1 VTPVEREPEKDMHT
15 LEREAR
21 NRERMLKEQQRRENA
36 MNAERGGGSGKK
48 HGVTG
53 GRRVS
58 YKYED
63 EAQSAMVE
71 QEREAARWR

>member
-1 VTPVEREPEKDMHT
+1 MP
-15 LEREAR
+15 
-21 NRERMLKEQQRRENA
+21 KEQQWRENA
-36 MNAERGGGSGKK
+36 MNSERSTRSKR
-48 HGVTG
+48 HGVAG

-63 EAQSAMVE
+63 EIQSAMVE

>member
-1 VTPVEREPEKDMHT
+1 

-36 MNAERGGGSGKK
+36 MNAERGGGGSKR
-48 HGVTG
+48 HAVAS

-71 QEREAARWR
+71 QEREARWR

>member
-1 VTPVEREPEKDMHT
+1 MHT

-21 NRERMLKEQQRRENA
+21 NQERMLKEQQRRENA
-36 MNAERGGGSGKK
+36 MNAERGGASKR
-48 HGVTG
+48 HGVAG

-63 EAQSAMVE
+63 ETQSAMVE

>member
-1 VTPVEREPEKDMHT
+1 MHT

-36 MNAERGGGSGKK
+36 VNAERAGGSKR
-48 HGVTG
+48 HSVAG
-53 GRRVS
+53 GRRMS

-63 EAQSAMVE
+63 ETQSAMVE